1 MSLSLAYDYRP
12 MTSSSSG
19 ARIIK
24 KNNTMRAISS
34 SGTYSAVAPSDA
46 FSEYE
51 TYNCPDWDGYGAQP
65 ISQQTVRAA
74 RSFSYLL
81 PISGQRPDVAPGADG
96 TIGFEWRFGAREN
109 REFILI
115 DVGPANRVVAKRVFA
130 DGTVKVFA
138 PTTVTTGARALI
150 NELLAP

>member
-1 MSLSLAYDYRP
+1 MSLAYDFYYGP
-12 MTSSSSG
+12 ITSSGSG
-19 ARIIK
+19 PRTIK

-34 SGTYSAVAPSDA
+34 GSYPAVAPSDL

-51 TYNCPDWDGYGAQP
+51 AYNCADWDGYGAQP
-65 ISQQTVRAA
+65 ISPEIVRAA
-74 RSFSYLL
+74 RAFNFLL
-81 PISGQRPDVAPGADG
+81 PISGQRPDIAPGADG
-96 TIGFEWRFGAREN
+96 TIGFEWRSGSAEN

-130 DGTVKVFA
+130 DGTLKTFA